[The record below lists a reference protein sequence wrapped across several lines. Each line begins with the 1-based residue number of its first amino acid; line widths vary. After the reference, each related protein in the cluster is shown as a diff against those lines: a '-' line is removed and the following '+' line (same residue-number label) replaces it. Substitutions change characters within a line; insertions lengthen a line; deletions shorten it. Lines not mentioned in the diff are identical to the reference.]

1 MVERLVANEKVEG
14 STPFARSIIM
24 IIWISSY
31 PKSGNTYLRSF
42 LSSYYYSDNGKFDF
56 DQLVN
61 IHQFPSIKFSK
72 IKPTSKEEASK
83 YWIFNQNNFF
93 DKNKLNLVKT
103 HNCLLPYKENK
114 FTSKNETIGAIY
126 IVRDPRNVITSITHH
141 YSLSYEK
148 ALENMLDEDCSL
160 LEKSFDQD
168 FSNFTYLNSWS
179 NHYKSWKNNLNFET
193 LFIKYEEIENN
204 KEEIFKKIIFFIEK
218 VSKKNS
224 KFNEK
229 KFLNSIKSTNFS
241 NLKNKELNEGFEES
255 VYSRKIGKKINFFN
269 LGFNN
274 RWQKLLPL
282 DIKDKVNEKFKANLK
297 ELNYLND

>member
-1 MVERLVANEKVEG
+1 VVERLVANEKVEG

-42 LSSYYYSDNGKFDF
+42 LSSYYYSDDGKFDF

-72 IKPTSKEEASK
+72 IKPISKEEASK

-103 HNCLLPYKENK
+103 HNCLLPYQGNE
-114 FTSKNETIGAIY
+114 FASKTETIGAIY
-126 IVRDPRNVITSITHH
+126 IVRDPRNVITSLTNH

-148 ALENMLDEDCSL
+148 ALETMLDEDCSL

-193 LFIKYEEIENN
+193 LFVKYEEIENN

-218 VSKKNS
+218 VSKRNS

-255 VYSRKIGKKINFFN
+255 IYSRKMGKKINFFN

-282 DIKDKVNEKFKANLK
+282 DIKDQVNEKFKANLK
-297 ELNYLND
+297 ELDYLND